1 MAKTPI
7 RITNFSSLMSPDIR
21 SSNGFARIQHFKVF
35 PHKLI
40 QQFSTEASESKSLS
54 IQRFLY
60 APWLGSGG
68 YALFGLG
75 TVSGHPAVY
84 IKDGGGSHD
93 PISETWGTPSNGDSA
108 GSGSR
113 NSTVFFHYKN
123 YAYFFSSGTALSRYG
138 DLTGS
143 PTLSLTYQSI
153 SYTNLAEPVHHPAD
167 DCAYFFHDNVVD
179 RLNNTTYTSAVLT
192 LPDNMVITSAD
203 AHGDYLAIGCKS
215 KGGVG
220 NSVVYLWDRDS
231 SLSTVT
237 AKYNWGRGDL
247 KHLASLEG
255 VLTGVTDYFTSS
267 SFGHTS
273 GKLVVKQLIGGQPS
287 IVSEFPVTDTSYF
300 TGNKFVSDERL
311 HFAFEMAR
319 DGGYIHGIWAV
330 DAQGCVKVEI
340 SESET
345 DAITVGLRYQ
355 GIFKTGEYW
364 WLAHSNDGSVN
375 RTDDQNAYSATSILE
390 TNVFGQND
398 GNQFFGA
405 TIPFEPL
412 PSGAS
417 VTLKY
422 RNAGTTSWTAMK
434 TESTLGATKLS
445 VLFDGTQKAP
455 TFSEIQYQITATG
468 GAVIT
473 ATPERP
479 IEFVHET
486 NSTKPYG

>member
-1 MAKTPI
+1 MAAD
-7 RITNFSSLMSPDIR
+7 LR
-21 SSNGFARIQHFKVF
+21 SASGFARMQHFKVF
-35 PHKLI
+35 PHRLVP
-40 QQFSTEASESKSLS
+40 QFSNKANESKSLS
-54 IQRFLY
+54 ITRFIY
-60 APWLGSGG
+60 APWLSSGG

-75 TVSGHPAVY
+75 VVSGHPAVY

-108 GSGSR
+108 ASGSR

-192 LPDNMVITSAD
+192 LPDNMVITAAD

-215 KGGVG
+215 KSGLG
-220 NSVVYLWDRDS
+220 NSIVYLWDRDS

-267 SFGHTS
+267 TLGHS
-273 GKLVVKQLIGGQPS
+273 AGKMIIKQLIGGQPK
-287 IVSEFPVTDTSYF
+287 ITSEYMVTDTSYF
-300 TGNKFVSDERL
+300 TGNKFVTDEKL
-311 HFAFEMAR
+311 HFAFELAR

-330 DAQGCVKVEI
+330 DAQGHVEVPE
-340 SESET
+340 SEAET
-345 DAITVGLRYQ
+345 DAITAGLRYQ
-355 GIFKTGEYW
+355 GIYKLGEYW
-364 WLAHSNDGSVN
+364 FLAHSNDGSVN
-375 RTDDQNAYSATSILE
+375 RTDDQNNYTYTSILE
-390 TNVFGQND
+390 TTFIGKPDVKS
-398 GNQFFGA
+398 QFVGA
-405 TIPFEPL
+405 SVSFEPL
-412 PSGAS
+412 PTGAT
-417 VTLKY
+417 VTLLY
-422 RNAGTTSWTAMK
+422 RKVGTTSWTTVK
-434 TESTLGATKLS
+434 TVSTLAATVLS
-445 VLFDGTQKAP
+445 ADKDASGKAI
-455 TFSEIQYQITATG
+455 TFNELQYRIESTG

-473 ATPERP
+473 GLEYT
-479 IEFVHET
+479 HET
-486 NSTKPYG
+486 NDQKSYGRA